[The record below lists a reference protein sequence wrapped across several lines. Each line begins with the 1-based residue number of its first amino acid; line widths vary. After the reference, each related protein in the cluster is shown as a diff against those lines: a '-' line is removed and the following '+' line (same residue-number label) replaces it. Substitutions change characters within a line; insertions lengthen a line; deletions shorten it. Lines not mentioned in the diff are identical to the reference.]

1 MYEGS
6 GEVTA
11 HALAQAELA
20 HGYVEK
26 RFEVENGD
34 HFIAGLRVLVMIDA
48 IDVAEQVERFDDG
61 QVPPQLRALPKDHAD
76 LCDVGDA
83 FFPGDASEDFTVTG
97 IGYEDAGQ
105 NFDCGGFARAIG
117 ADIADE
123 FTGFN
128 CEGDTVESSYLAVVA
143 VHHAAQSTPNTGLA
157 LSDLEGFD
165 EVFDNDVGHGAMCRV
180 TGRGL
185 RL

>member
-1 MYEGS
+1 MNEGS

-20 HGYVEK
+20 HGYVEE

-34 HFIAGLRVLVMIDA
+34 HFIAGLRVLVLIHA
-48 IDVAEQVERFDDG
+48 IDVAEQVKGFDDG

-83 FFPGDASEDFTVTG
+83 FFPGYAAENFTAAR

-105 NFDCGGFARAIG
+105 YFDGGGFARAIG
-117 ADIADE
+117 TDITDE
-123 FTGFN
+123 FAGFN
-128 CEGDTVESSYLAVVA
+128 GEGDAVESSDLAVVA
-143 VHHAAQSTPNTGLA
+143 VHHAAQRTPHTGLT
-157 LSDLEGFD
+157 LGDLEGFD
-165 EVFDNDVGHGAMCRV
+165 EVFDNDVRHGADV
-180 TGRGL
+180 
-185 RL
+185 